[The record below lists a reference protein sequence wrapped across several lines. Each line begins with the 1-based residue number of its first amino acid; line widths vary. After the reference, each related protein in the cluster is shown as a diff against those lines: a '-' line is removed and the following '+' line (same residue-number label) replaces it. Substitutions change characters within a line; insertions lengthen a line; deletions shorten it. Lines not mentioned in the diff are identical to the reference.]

1 MRIRNHGEYK
11 KQNKNLIIIVGGVF
25 IFPRRRRRRNKKN
38 IPVLRIHAVPFWLA
52 TTHTDRNV
60 FFFFFFFGSVI
71 RSDWRE
77 PWNNSIDSGRKRQD
91 ALSAPCPA
99 DRPSNRWSNGYRFSH
114 ADEAPFGRD
123 FTNSNQGVFIPF
135 QVSSHILY
143 KTRGAYFLFFF
154 PLRLCCCCSFFLSLH
169 FTSFLDWRCDSGGPH
184 HKRFELASNKRRL
197 REEEEE
203 EEGRGKKAEGDRT
216 VGRNNASDFNASS
229 WCSRSDPRRAPPRV
243 EWRWR
248 RRRQSTRES
257 QSVYYVLLA
266 AYCDELTFSYFPHCS
281 R

>member
-1 MRIRNHGEYK
+1 MF
-11 KQNKNLIIIVGGVF
+11 LF
-25 IFPRRRRRRNKKN
+25 FPRRRRRRNKKN

-143 KTRGAYFLFFF
+143 KTRGAYFFYFFF
-154 PLRLCCCCSFFLSLH
+154 PYDFVVVPSSSH
-169 FTSFLDWRCDSGGPH
+169 FTSRPSWTGGVTRAGRIISDSNWHPTNDDWE
-184 HKRFELASNKRRL
+184 KKKKKKK
-197 REEEEE
+197 EEERKQ
-203 EEGRGKKAEGDRT
+203 RGT
-216 VGRNNASDFNASS
+216 AS
-229 WCSRSDPRRAPPRV
+229 
-243 EWRWR
+243 
-248 RRRQSTRES
+248 
-257 QSVYYVLLA
+257 
-266 AYCDELTFSYFPHCS
+266 
-281 R
+281 

>member
-143 KTRGAYFLFFF
+143 KTRGAYFFYFFF
-154 PLRLCCCCSFFLSLH
+154 PYDFVVGPSSSH
-169 FTSFLDWRCDSGGPH
+169 F
-184 HKRFELASNKRRL
+184 NKRRL
-197 REEEEE
+197 REE